1 MRKEITMSQPL
12 KERFWR
18 YVNLITDN
26 QFIVDDEN
34 REALKS
40 IIDIM
45 DNSPKGLLICGRT
58 GSGKTIILETLSKIY
73 RPPFHPDRLNFK
85 TVDEVVAQYEK
96 IGDDAIGLQ
105 STKNLIFDEL
115 GREKNP
121 AKFYGSDCDV
131 MQRVI
136 LKRYEFYKKQ
146 GYRSFFTSNYS
157 RQDLRERYGDH
168 CFSRLNEMIVFI
180 NLGVSENYKDR
191 REGGSPFSQG
201 LPEVLPYYSKILSD
215 PPDSPDF
222 LDYQNKIANLAQG
235 FKVPT
240 RPTPPPDRF
249 EIQK

>member
-1 MRKEITMSQPL
+1 MDQPL

-26 QFIVDDEN
+26 QFVVDDEN
-34 REALKS
+34 RDALKT
-40 IIDIM
+40 IIDAM
-45 DNSPKGLLICGRT
+45 ENSSKGLLICGRT
-58 GSGKTIILETLSKIY
+58 GSGKTIVLEALSKVF

-96 IGDDAIGLQ
+96 IGEDAIGLQ

-121 AKFYGSDCDV
+121 AKYFGSDCDV

-136 LKRYEFYKKQ
+136 LKRYDLYKKQ
-146 GYRSFFTSNYS
+146 GCRSFFTSNYS

-168 CFSRLNEMIVFI
+168 CFSRLNEMVIFV
-180 NLGVSENYKDR
+180 NLGVAENYKDR
-191 REGGSPFSQG
+191 REIGRPFSQG
-201 LPEVLPYYSKILSD
+201 LPEVLPYYSKILSS

-222 LDYQNKIANLAQG
+222 MDYQNKVSTLAD
-235 FKVPT
+235 KLKINP
-240 RPTPPPDRF
+240 
-249 EIQK
+249 